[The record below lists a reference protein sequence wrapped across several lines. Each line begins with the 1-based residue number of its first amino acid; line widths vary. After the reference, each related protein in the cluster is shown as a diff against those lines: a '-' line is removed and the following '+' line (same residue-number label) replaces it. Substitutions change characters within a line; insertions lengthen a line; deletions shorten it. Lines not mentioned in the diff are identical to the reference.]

1 MANTEEAVK
10 VPGLNHV
17 PEEWVE
23 ELSRAAQWAAAGVS
37 GPEESGAVRY
47 GVLQGDPASRW
58 LTAVSS
64 VLWEGITTLQPGT
77 SMTYITYEKYATWLG
92 NMNRQPTART
102 TGGADARLELKFE
115 SFQSVHLRLQS
126 QGEGSVE
133 GGGSRQ
139 VVFVLE
145 VDSTYSAGFAVALLT
160 IATWSRWATTR
171 ASAPKRVVVLLVSVG
186 DLHKTIRN
194 VLDDAC
200 QGSVQE
206 FVLPALSEGMDRL
219 NFVQLDWP
227 EVSELF
233 GRVAETASDTE
244 RHCIILFEGAADVVD
259 VGNLGC
265 IPSHA
270 FKWWDNA
277 MTADLFVCGG
287 RPIVV
292 LQVPLGFHAPYLV
305 EGFTHLH
312 LVTDTQRAFTKVRD
326 VQTDQI
332 VSLLLEA
339 CVDELK
345 EQLSWAF
352 KVDCPRE
359 NVTVYQNP
367 GESLLD
373 PERRCHFNGWQMEG
387 MLVELSYLETWLGGV
402 GSRAFLPLVHP
413 CLTEAKDSMVR
424 MANAGLVQANLD
436 EMRVTACLE
445 EPLGRAF
452 HGLLRL
458 FDYDP
463 RLAMFVALPCE
474 NMAVQAIKIQF
485 AALQMVGVDQVF
497 PTLRFG
503 NRCDDERQFDIF
515 AGCIGLTRG
524 IAMTGTIWAL
534 LGFWKRAIRDS
545 VQFHGVENKL
555 YKLIPG
561 RVSIEPLS
569 AKQVL
574 RCATEIWKVLQTQ
587 SAHEIGY
594 PVRTDESN
602 YIAHREMDELREQLL
617 RCYHSQ
623 VAVATVPNEYSSG
636 AEDQAEAQYQDLA
649 TQSPFVME
657 GGLNGLINFPAITQ
671 SGPNEGT
678 PFGVY
683 TGLARTDTYERT
695 FLRDW
700 IWIPQGT
707 WNAWTPPQ
715 LPPGESSKEDDGLPD
730 QGSEPTAPTGDNPG
744 DT

>member
-367 GESLLD
+367 G
-373 PERRCHFNGWQMEG
+373 
-387 MLVELSYLETWLGGV
+387 
-402 GSRAFLPLVHP
+402 
-413 CLTEAKDSMVR
+413 
-424 MANAGLVQANLD
+424 LVQANLD

-561 RVSIEPLS
+561 RGVNRAP
-569 AKQVL
+569 
-574 RCATEIWKVLQTQ
+574 TQ

-623 VAVATVPNEYSSG
+623 VAVATVPNEYGSG

-707 WNAWTPPQ
+707 WNAWTLPNCRQENRARKMTGCPTRAQNPP
-715 LPPGESSKEDDGLPD
+715 LPLGTILAILEAK
-730 QGSEPTAPTGDNPG
+730 
-744 DT
+744 